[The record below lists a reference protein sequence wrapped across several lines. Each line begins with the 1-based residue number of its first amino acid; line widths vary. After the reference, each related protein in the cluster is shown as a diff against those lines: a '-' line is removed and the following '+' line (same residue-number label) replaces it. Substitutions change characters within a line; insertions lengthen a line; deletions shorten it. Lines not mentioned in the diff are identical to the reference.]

1 MKKNAIIF
9 DMDGVIFDTE
19 RVYMNIWIKVYAKH
33 GYEMTRDI
41 YKTFIGR
48 DRMSVIVILHN
59 IYGQD
64 FPAEEMFKKCDLKLK
79 EAIDN
84 GQVPVKS
91 GALEILD
98 YLKKQNYKLA
108 LATSSSKN
116 KLEMQ
121 LKIHNLKNIFDDIV
135 CADDVT
141 KSKPDPEIFLIAA
154 QKLCAKTEECIVI
167 EDSPAG
173 IEAAYNAGISALH
186 VEDLVPANEEII
198 KHSDEQ
204 FKNLFEVKKYISN
217 YISDIIGN

>member
-1 MKKNAIIF
+1 MKKNAVIF

-19 RVYMNIWIKVYAKH
+19 RVYMNIWIEVYTKH
-33 GYEMTRDI
+33 NYKMTRDI

-48 DRMSVIVILHN
+48 DRKSISEDLRN
-59 IYGQD
+59 LYGQD
-64 FPAEEMFKKCDLKLK
+64 FPVDKIFEECDLLLRT
-79 EAIDN
+79 AINN
-84 GQVPVKS
+84 GQVPVKA

-141 KSKPDPEIFLIAA
+141 KSKPDPTIFLIAA
-154 QKLCAKTEECIVI
+154 QKLHAKTEECIVI

-173 IEAAYNAGISALH
+173 IEAAYNAGISAIH

-204 FKNLFEVKKYISN
+204 FKNLFEVREYIIN
-217 YISDIIGN
+217 YTLG